1 MTEFPLPLAIS
12 AAVVDG
18 QAGPFR
24 RLSTTI
30 ARDAALVDLE
40 IGTADARVEWLHPF
54 SWDAGLRGVV
64 APTRTLSDGDRICL
78 HAGPYGTADAVAH
91 RNDEPMRFPDAG
103 DGHRYL
109 AGDAPGPD
117 EVHQDAAA
125 WTLVESGGHC
135 VVLAWEYS
143 GSLVTEVTVGGGRL
157 RITSKLPA
165 DTFHPSADSELW
177 NSAGPVGW
185 LAVVPGGLD
194 AGASA
199 LRTLVLDEFATLPD
213 LSGMPGEPEFPC
225 VVANSWGVQENTS
238 TERILAMM
246 DATAA
251 AGAEVFVVDKGWERA
266 VGDWHAND
274 RFPSGLRWL
283 SDQARERGLGFGVWC
298 GFGNADPKSLVAS
311 EHPDWLA
318 AWRGTTPRLSFDNH
332 ALCLGHDPA
341 RDWILDELRRV
352 VTDFR
357 LTWFLHDFE
366 SIARC
371 DRDDHTHD
379 PGAGEHAAE
388 LAWHHILRTLKT
400 EFPQLVLE
408 NCWNGVRPL
417 DLAMIRS
424 HHTTITEDHCLT
436 RWNSLAKVGLGRYLP
451 LDWQSAY
458 MGAEDLPP
466 RARIAP
472 YVVGG
477 PWVLMDDPETWSEET
492 REALTKAVRLFKH
505 WRKSLRTATVR
516 RPQVDVPRYDA
527 VQATTADGVVL
538 LAIGVPGGGDEVRVR
553 LDGVEGDFVLTDE
566 WSGETRPVTVD
577 DGGLRLPVEY
587 RGDGLLVSLTPR

>member
-1 MTEFPLPLAIS
+1 MTEFAVALEIS
-12 AAVVDG
+12 HATLDG

-24 RLSTTI
+24 RLATTI
-30 ARDAALVDLE
+30 ARGAPLIDIAFDAAEVS
-40 IGTADARVEWLHPF
+40 VEWLHPF

-64 APTRTLSDGDRICL
+64 APARSLGDGDLVCL

-91 RNDEPMRFPDAG
+91 RNGEPMRFPTAG

-109 AGDAPGPD
+109 AGDAPAPD
-117 EVHQDAAA
+117 EAHQDAAA
-125 WTLVESGGHC
+125 WVLVECTGHC

-143 GSLVTEVTVGGGRL
+143 GSLRTEVAVRDGRV
-157 RITSKLPA
+157 RITSQLPA
-165 DTFHPSADSELW
+165 DTFFPGADSALW
-177 NSAGPVGW
+177 GTAGPVGW

-194 AGASA
+194 AGAA
-199 LRTLVLDEFATLPD
+199 AMRTLVIDEIVSPPD
-213 LSGMPGEPEFPC
+213 LSGMPGDPEFPC
-225 VVANSWGVQENTS
+225 LVANSWGVQENTS

-251 AGAEVFVVDKGWERA
+251 AGAEVFVVDKGWERS

-283 SDQARERGLGFGVWC
+283 SDQARARGLGFGIWC
-298 GFGNADPKSLVAS
+298 GFGNADPKSPVAS

-318 AWRGTTPRLSFDNH
+318 SWRGATPRLSFDNH

-341 RDWILDELRRV
+341 RDWILDELRRLV
-352 VTDFR
+352 SDFR

-388 LAWHHILRTLKT
+388 IAWHQILRTLMT

-417 DLAMIRS
+417 DLAMVRS
-424 HHTTITEDHCLT
+424 HHTTITEDHCRT
-436 RWNSLAKVGLGRYLP
+436 HWNSLAKVGLGRYLP

-458 MGAEDLPP
+458 MGSDELPP

-477 PWVLMDDPETWSEET
+477 PWVLMDDPETWSDET
-492 REALTKAVRLFKH
+492 RETLTKAAQLFKR
-505 WRKSLRTATVR
+505 WRGPLRTATVC
-516 RPQVDVPRYDA
+516 RPEVELPEYDA
-527 VQATTADGVVL
+527 VQATTADGRVL
-538 LAIGVPGGGDEVRVR
+538 LAICVPAGTDQIR
-553 LDGVEGDFVLTDE
+553 LCGFEGEFQLTDE
-566 WSGETRPVTVD
+566 WTGDVRAVTVD
-577 DGGLRLPVEY
+577 SGGLALPT
-587 RGDGLLVSLTPR
+587 RPTGDGLLISLARS